1 MLANRNLLA
10 LQFHPSSVYPPLLR
24 LLIDL
29 SNLQVRL
36 LLRVIN
42 TDPPSDNTKWYSPR
56 ARMMADQTV
65 RANLNVN
72 LNMQF
77 ASGLRFVDST
87 KMSLH
92 QPFIVNKQSHR

>member
-10 LQFHPSSVYPPLLR
+10 LQFHPSSVYPPLL
-24 LLIDL
+24 IDL
-29 SNLQVRL
+29 SNLRL

-92 QPFIVNKQSHR
+92 QPFFVNKQSHR